1 MAPCLRIRHVVKT
14 DRSDTHELIQAIC
27 GIKPDGSH
35 WSLTQDEAI
44 SQIEDGI
51 AVFYVERAGGRRFE
65 VIVAMDSC
73 PQIPQNGRGWR
84 TAGRTSLSTELP
96 EPRGR
101 NKSSICE
108 ALDVEA
114 WADTTHRPYS
124 RRVQRLVNR
133 TKT

>member
-1 MAPCLRIRHVVKT
+1 MEILRRGKMAPCLRVRHVVKT

-27 GIKPDGSH
+27 GIKPDGCH

-84 TAGRTSLSTELP
+84 TAGQTSLSTELP

-101 NKSSICE
+101 NRSEEHTSE
-108 ALDVEA
+108 LQ
-114 WADTTHRPYS
+114 S
-124 RRVQRLVNR
+124 RFDLVCRLLLE
-133 TKT
+133 KK

>member
-1 MAPCLRIRHVVKT
+1 MIRRPP
-14 DRSDTHELIQAIC
+14 RSTLF
-27 GIKPDGSH
+27 PYTTLFRS
-35 WSLTQDEAI
+35 I

-84 TAGRTSLSTELP
+84 TAGQTSLSTELP

-108 ALDVEA
+108 GWTLKHGPIRPTAHTPAESSA
-114 WADTTHRPYS
+114 W
-124 RRVQRLVNR
+124 
-133 TKT
+133 